1 MLLARAAAVIVALI
15 AAGRAA
21 AAVPGVPAPPRPG
34 PFPDL
39 ALAVGNDALGGEIGD
54 NADDYRTNQ
63 VTVPALIHRRWLLV
77 VDHSILTAKGG
88 ADDAAARGDE
98 LTTTIGALVEPFVV
112 PSGHS
117 RIWIAGG

>member
-15 AAGRAA
+15 AAGRAV

-54 NADDYRTNQ
+54 NADDFRTHQ
-63 VTVPALIHRRWLLV
+63 ATVQALIDRRWLLV
-77 VDHSILTAKGG
+77 VDHSILTAKAGGGG
-88 ADDAAARGDE
+88 AAAGRSDE
-98 LTTTIGALVEPFVV
+98 LTATIGA
-112 PSGHS
+112 
-117 RIWIAGG
+117 